1 MDWTSKVYDRNVLE
15 GQSFQEK
22 NAAKARAFDAAAR
35 DNEINQ
41 SAQMLN
47 DQYKGLAAQEAA
59 GLNQTKS
66 DLAQMMLGGSQEDAI
81 RATQYADSMKLFN
94 PIEMKGLAAARVEQ
108 DMMYGGGR

>member
-1 MDWTSKVYDRNVLE
+1 MSILETVQRNRANAEKAKQLE
-15 GQSFQEK
+15 T
-22 NAAKARAFDAAAR
+22 AAR
-35 DNEINQ
+35 DNEIKQ

-66 DLAQMMLGGSQEDAI
+66 DLASMILNGSQEDAI

>member
-1 MDWTSKVYDRNVLE
+1 MSILETVQRNRA
-15 GQSFQEK
+15 
-22 NAAKARAFDAAAR
+22 NAEKARQLDAAAR
-35 DNEINQ
+35 DNEIKQ

-66 DLAQMMLGGSQEDAI
+66 DLAQMILGGNQEDAV

>member
-1 MDWTSKVYDRNVLE
+1 MSILETVQRNRANA
-15 GQSFQEK
+15 EK
-22 NAAKARAFDAAAR
+22 AKQLDAAAI
-35 DNEINQ
+35 DNEIKQ
-41 SAQMLN
+41 SVQMLN

-66 DLAQMMLGGSQEDAI
+66 DLAQMILGGNQEDAI

>member
-1 MDWTSKVYDRNVLE
+1 MSILETVQRNRA
-15 GQSFQEK
+15 
-22 NAAKARAFDAAAR
+22 NAEKARQLDAAAR
-35 DNEINQ
+35 DNEIKQ

-66 DLAQMMLGGSQEDAI
+66 DLAQMILGGNQEDAI